1 MKNAN
6 LSRERMTW
14 VALVAALATSA
25 SWLAAISLALLARR
39 SGIVTP
45 ATLVTLRALA
55 RAAWLLLRQAA
66 PVALVALFVA
76 AVIALAWTHA
86 NEARVG
92 ERTRHA

>member
-6 LSRERMTW
+6 LSRERMAW
-14 VALVAALATSA
+14 VAVVAALATSA
-25 SWLAAISLALLARR
+25 SWLAAISLALLVRQ
-39 SGIVTP
+39 SGVVTP
-45 ATLVTLRALA
+45 EAMVALRALA

-76 AVIALAWTHA
+76 GVIALAWTHA